1 MAKVQTSCPRCRQ
14 PIIADVEQLFDMNTN
29 PQAKQM
35 LLGGGVNTAS
45 CPNCGYQGMLSTPI
59 VYHDPEK
66 ELLLTFFPSEMG
78 LPVNEQ
84 EKMIGPLITRVVNA
98 LPVEKRKAYLFQ
110 PRTMLTFQTMVETI
124 LEKDGITKEMLDAQQ
139 KKLNLLQRLLGASQ
153 ESRAEIIRQE
163 NDLIDQGFFTL
174 ISRLVE
180 ATLSQGDEQTARAL
194 AALQQELLNTTEAG
208 KALKAQAEDAEAALK
223 ALQAAGKDGLTREKL
238 VDLITGATSD
248 VQLTTLVSYTRAGMD
263 YEFFQLLSSRIDSAS
278 GAEKERLLALREKL
292 LKLTEDIDKV
302 MQARIKQMRDL
313 IEELLKQPDLDA
325 AAAQIAPM
333 VDEVFVQ
340 LVQDEI
346 AAARKKADLERSA
359 RLQSILAAIEKASAP
374 PPEVAFIEELLQA
387 ESDEAR
393 AALLDQKSEL
403 VTENFLSMLNNLVAR
418 TAEDEQ
424 AKEMNQQLQQLY
436 RQVLRRQMASNL
448 KG

>member
-194 AALQQELLNTTEAG
+194 AALHQELLNTTEAG

-374 PPEVAFIEELLQA
+374 PPEVAFIEELLQT